1 MTVKDH
7 VLDPQEI
14 HIIKSSSGRHL
25 GMGNDLLNLVEWID
39 LYNLYIMTDTV
50 SCHQVS
56 RGPVCLRAT
65 ICPVDEAQTLAIR
78 CLPRHRCF
86 DARPGRNHPNQTCLD
101 DISSCGWLGNLEYT

>member
-65 ICPVDEAQTLAIR
+65 ICPADEAQTLANSMPSSAPVFR
-78 CLPRHRCF
+78 R
-86 DARPGRNHPNQTCLD
+86 QTREK
-101 DISSCGWLGNLEYT
+101 SS

>member
-56 RGPVCLRAT
+56 RGPVCF
-65 ICPVDEAQTLAIR
+65 AQPFAQSTR
-78 CLPRHRCF
+78 PRLWQF
-86 DARPGRNHPNQTCLD
+86 DAFLGTGVSTPDPGEIILTKHV
-101 DISSCGWLGNLEYT
+101 